1 MSKLANNIAY
11 STAVGTATTDDLCS
25 MIEMAQENDHV
36 DDHIL
41 LLDLAHRHFQ
51 LRTLNVGMSRATH
64 GKYVHLATRGEEYV
78 LLSHAP
84 QVQRPA
90 AAAPPEQRREDS
102 DSEEAAE
109 WRAESDTESE

>member
-41 LLDLAHRHFQ
+41 LLFDRAQVAVGVDSTASLFITPHRYADTGETAIIGTF
-51 LRTLNVGMSRATH
+51 RADT
-64 GKYVHLATRGEEYV
+64 
-78 LLSHAP
+78 AP
-84 QVQRPA
+84 MNA
-90 AAAPPEQRREDS
+90 AVVKASGITA
-102 DSEEAAE
+102 
-109 WRAESDTESE
+109 